1 MAVKVLITRQF
12 KQDGVDRAHQL
23 LKEIRSTVTL
33 RPGYISGQT
42 LISGDTPNK
51 TVVVSTWTGRNQWD
65 EWQADPKR
73 KDFAK
78 KLEPLLES
86 PEQIEVFLTGT
97 ES

>member
-12 KQDGVDRAHQL
+12 KQDGVDRAHQI
-23 LKEIRSTVTL
+23 LKEIRSIVTL

-42 LISGDTPNK
+42 LISADTPNK
-51 TVVVSTWTGRNQWD
+51 TIVVSTWAGRNRWD
-65 EWQADPKR
+65 EWNDDPKR
-73 KDFAK
+73 KDFSESLK
-78 KLEPLLES
+78 PLLES